1 MKKHWLITA
10 AIALCMGMGMG
21 TTAAAEKPIQLTF
34 STYLPPSYE
43 YVWKPIEK
51 FVETVHK
58 ESNGRVKI
66 NVFHSGQL
74 FDGYEELAA
83 LSRGDVDMVNMTG
96 TYLSGTMPAL
106 NIFTLPFLFQDV
118 PHLRRAL
125 NEGLL
130 DLGITKDLKEQ
141 HDTVILGIAP
151 FDPYEFYT
159 REKPIL
165 SVDDFKGKVWATTG
179 SLDARALQL
188 MGGSPTGM
196 PSSELY
202 LAFDR
207 GVIDGTPRP
216 LLTGI
221 GRSLYEVTKHLSL
234 ANFGVDTSILSI
246 NRKKWDSLPPDI
258 QEILRK
264 AAKERDNDQFDQV
277 AAFVKEAV
285 GTYEAKGVKVHRV
298 EADALQ
304 AMRDA
309 TAPAIEEWVKLVPD
323 GPRYLEIVEKTK
335 N

>member
-1 MKKHWLITA
+1 MMKKHWLIA
-10 AIALCMGMGMG
+10 AVATLCMGVGS
-21 TTAAAEKPIQLTF
+21 TAAAQKPIQLTF

-51 FVETVHK
+51 FVDTVHK

-118 PHLRRAL
+118 PHLRRSL
-125 NEGLL
+125 NQGLL

-141 HDTVILGIAP
+141 HDTVILGVAP

-159 REKPIL
+159 RDKPIRT
-165 SVDDFKGKVWATTG
+165 VDDFKGKVWATTG
-179 SLDARALQL
+179 SVDARALQL
-188 MGGSPTGM
+188 LGGSPTGM

-221 GRSLYEVTKHLSL
+221 GRSLFEVTKHLAL

-246 NRKKWDSLPPDI
+246 NRKKWESLPADVQDI
-258 QEILRK
+258 LKK
-264 AAKERDNDQFDQV
+264 AAQERDNDQFDRV

-285 GTYEAKGVKVHRV
+285 ATYEAKGVKVHRLDG
-298 EADALQ
+298 EALQ
-304 AMRDA
+304 AMRKA
-309 TAPAIEEWVKLVPD
+309 TAPAIDEWLKQVPN
-323 GPRYLEIVEKTK
+323 GAEYLAIVDKTK
-335 N
+335 NP

>member
-10 AIALCMGMGMG
+10 AVALCMGAG
-21 TTAAAEKPIQLTF
+21 TAAAAQKPIQLTF
-34 STYLPPSYE
+34 STYLPPAYE

-51 FVETVHK
+51 FVDTVHK

-96 TYLSGTMPAL
+96 TYLSGTIPAL

-118 PHLRRAL
+118 LHLRRAL

-130 DLGITKDLKEQ
+130 DLGITKELKEQ
-141 HDTVILGIAP
+141 HDAIILGVAP
-151 FDPYEFYT
+151 FDPYEFYS
-159 REKPIL
+159 RERPIL
-165 SVDDFKGKVWATTG
+165 KADDFKGKVWATTG
-179 SLDARALQL
+179 SVDARALQL
-188 MGGSPTGM
+188 LGGSPTGM

-221 GRSLYEVTKHLSL
+221 GRSLFEVTKHLSL

-246 NRKKWDSLPPDI
+246 NRKKWESLPPDI
-258 QEILRK
+258 QEVLRK
-264 AAKERDNDQFDQV
+264 AAKQRDDDQFDRV
-277 AAFVKEAV
+277 AAFVKDAV
-285 GTYEAKGVKVHRV
+285 ATYEAKGVKVHRI
-298 EADALQ
+298 EGDALQ
-304 AMRDA
+304 AMRKA
-309 TAPAIEEWVKLVPD
+309 TAPAIEEWVKVVPD
-323 GPRYLEIVEKTK
+323 GPKYLEIVEKTK
-335 N
+335 KR

>member
-1 MKKHWLITA
+1 MKKHWLVTA
-10 AIALCMGMGMG
+10 AVALCMGLGP
-21 TTAAAEKPIQLTF
+21 AVAAEKPIQLTF

-106 NIFTLPFLFQDV
+106 NIFTLPFLFKDV
-118 PHLRRAL
+118 PHLRRTL

-130 DLGITKDLKEQ
+130 DLGIIKDLKEQ

-159 REKPIL
+159 REKPIRT
-165 SVDDFKGKVWATTG
+165 VEDFKGKVWATTG
-179 SLDARALQL
+179 SVDARALQL
-188 MGGSPTGM
+188 LGGSPTGM

-246 NRKKWDSLPPDI
+246 NRKKWDSLPPDV

-264 AAKERDNDQFDQV
+264 AAKERDNDQFDRV
-277 AAFVKEAV
+277 AAFVKDAV
-285 GTYEAKGVKVHRV
+285 ATYEAKGVKVHRV
-298 EADALQ
+298 EGEALQ
-304 AMRDA
+304 AMRKA
-309 TAPAIEEWVKLVPD
+309 TAPAIDEWVKVVPN
-323 GPRYLEIVEKTK
+323 GPQYLAIVEKTK
-335 N
+335 NP